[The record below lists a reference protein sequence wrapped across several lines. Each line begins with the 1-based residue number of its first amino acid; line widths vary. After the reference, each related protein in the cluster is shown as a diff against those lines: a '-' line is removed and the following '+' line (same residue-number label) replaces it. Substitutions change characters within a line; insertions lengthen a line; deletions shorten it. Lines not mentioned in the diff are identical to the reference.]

1 MQRRFKEIVCWC
13 IVLSLSLFI
22 ISCQKGK
29 SSDTQKDIT
38 EETIDNA
45 LMWIYGHPILFTM
58 DLAFVEVSEE
68 IIAFYILSENAK
80 SPSQKDDYLRELQK
94 RYDFIESKKD
104 LKLNSREYTMLFA
117 IAYIKEKLGLKT
129 LDFRKIIEDQ
139 VLSDPLLYPPHI
151 TTSIWNTVYLERLG
165 YNPPKALKDFM
176 PLSTLSRELRE
187 RLLLQHIRSQFDPML
202 IDPIAITI
210 YDMTHEIFSLT
221 DFGELPP
228 PLIIIENQA
237 FFSGLFNEIINWSI
251 TAKHIDVLA
260 EAIMCVKMLDL
271 KDITNLQRGIDFIIS
286 SQQKDGSFG
295 VTNPGRPNKY
305 RHGILVSIIA
315 LSLP

>member
-1 MQRRFKEIVCWC
+1 MQRRYKEVVCWC
-13 IVLSLSLFI
+13 IIFSLSLFI
-22 ISCQKGK
+22 ISCQQGK
-29 SSDTQKDIT
+29 SSDTKKDIT
-38 EETIDNA
+38 EETIDNS
-45 LMWIYGHPILFTM
+45 LVWIYGHPVLFSM
-58 DLAFVEVSEE
+58 ELAFVEVSEE
-68 IIAFYILSENAK
+68 IIAFYILNRNAK
-80 SPSQKDDYLRELQK
+80 SPSQKDNYLRELQK

-117 IAYIKEKLGLKT
+117 IAYIKEKLGIET
-129 LDFRKIIEDQ
+129 LDFRKIIEEQ

-151 TTSIWNTVYLERLG
+151 TTSIWNTLYLERLG
-165 YNPPKALKDFM
+165 YNPPKALGDLM
-176 PLSTLSRELRE
+176 PSSTLSREVRE
-187 RLLLQHIRSQFDPML
+187 RLLLRHVRAQFDPMF
-202 IDPIAITI
+202 IDPISITI

-228 PLIIIENQA
+228 PLVIIENQA
-237 FFSGLFNEIINWSI
+237 FFSELFNEIINWAI
-251 TAKHIDVLA
+251 TVKHIDVLA

-271 KDITNLQRGIDFIIS
+271 KDVTNLQRGIEFIIS

-295 VTNPGRPNKY
+295 VTNPGRPNVF